1 MEDDTL
7 RTIGE
12 LARLTGLT
20 VKTIRFWS
28 DAGVVPPTDRTPAG
42 YRLYGREA
50 LARLDL
56 VRTLR
61 DLGVDLATIQ
71 RVLEREVTVAEVAAV
86 HAEALDVQIR
96 TLRLRRAV
104 LRAVARRGSTPEE
117 LELMH
122 KLAKLSDQ
130 ERRRLISDFI
140 DEAFEGLDVGPEF
153 IAKMRGAMPA
163 LPDDPTPEQADAWV
177 ELAELVQDG
186 DFRAGIRKAA
196 AYQAKERASG
206 VQTGTEG
213 DRRLVD
219 LVRQR
224 TDAARTAGIEPA
236 APAAA
241 PVLDELA
248 GSFAEFFHRTDGPEF
263 RAWLLERME
272 QGNDPRYER
281 YWQLIAVINGWP
293 VMPSLAPA
301 FDWLTAGLRHSLR
314 DDLQDEP
321 RDGLRDG
328 GGR

>member
-1 MEDDTL
+1 MDDDAL

-71 RVLEREVTVAEVAAV
+71 QVLDREITVAEVAAV

-122 KLAKLSDQ
+122 KLAKLTDQ
-130 ERRRLISDFI
+130 ERRSLINDFI

-153 IAKMRGAMPA
+153 IAKMRGAMPE
-163 LPDDPTPEQADAWV
+163 LPAEPTPEQADAWI
-177 ELAELVQDG
+177 ELAELVQDP

-196 AYQAKERASG
+196 AYQAKERAEG
-206 VQTGTEG
+206 GRTGTAE
-213 DRRLVD
+213 DHRLVE
-219 LVRQR
+219 LVQER
-224 TDAARTAGIEPA
+224 TGAARATGITPA
-236 APAAA
+236 EAAA
-241 PVLDELA
+241 VPVIDELA
-248 GSFAEFFHRTDGPEF
+248 GAFAELFGRADGREF
-263 RAWLLERME
+263 RVWLLERMAA
-272 QGNDPRYER
+272 GNDPRYER

-301 FDWLTAGLRHSLR
+301 FDWLTAGLRA
-314 DDLQDEP
+314 
-321 RDGLRDG
+321 GL
-328 GGR
+328 

>member
-1 MEDDTL
+1 MDDAPL

-12 LARLTGLT
+12 LARLTGLS

-42 YRLYGREA
+42 YRLYGPDA

-122 KLAKLSDQ
+122 KLAKLTDQ
-130 ERRRLISDFI
+130 ERRRLITDFI

-153 IAKMRGAMPA
+153 ISKMREAMPV
-163 LPDDPTPEQADAWV
+163 LPDDPTPAQADAWV
-177 ELAELVQDG
+177 ELAELVSDQ
-186 DFRAGIRKAA
+186 DFRAGVRRAA
-196 AYQAKERASG
+196 AYQAAERAEG
-206 VQTGTEG
+206 ARTGTEA
-213 DRRLVD
+213 DRQLVE
-219 LVRQR
+219 LVRER
-224 TDAARTAGIEPA
+224 GELALAAGVLPGSAAAR
-236 APAAA
+236 
-241 PVLDELA
+241 PVVDELA
-248 GSFAEFFHRTDGPEF
+248 GAFAALFERVDGPAF

-281 YWQLIAVINGWP
+281 YWQLIATVNGWP
-293 VMPSLAPA
+293 VGPALGPA
-301 FDWLTAGLRHSLR
+301 FGWFADALRA
-314 DDLQDEP
+314 EAN
-321 RDGLRDG
+321 
-328 GGR
+328 

>member
-1 MEDDTL
+1 MDDDTL
-7 RTIGE
+7 RTIGD

-42 YRLYGREA
+42 YRLYGRDA

-71 RVLEREVTVAEVAAV
+71 RVLEREVTVAEVAAA

-117 LELMH
+117 MELMH

-130 ERRRLISDFI
+130 ERRRLINDFI

-153 IAKMRGAMPA
+153 VAKMRGAMPE
-163 LPDDPTPEQADAWV
+163 LPDDPSPEQADAWV
-177 ELAELVQDG
+177 ELAELVQDR
-186 DFRAGIRKAA
+186 DFRAGIRRAA
-196 AYQAKERASG
+196 SYQARERAEG
-206 VQTGTEG
+206 VQTGTG
-213 DRRLVD
+213 ADRQLVE
-219 LVRQR
+219 LVLER
-224 TDAARTAGIEPA
+224 TGVAREAGIEPA
-236 APAAA
+236 AEAAR
-241 PVLDELA
+241 PVVDELA
-248 GSFAEFFHRTDGPEF
+248 GSFAELFGRADGPEF
-263 RAWLLERME
+263 RAWLLERMVT
-272 QGNDPRYER
+272 GNDPRYER

-293 VMPSLAPA
+293 VGPSLGPA
-301 FDWLTAGLRHSLR
+301 FDWLVAALRAGL
-314 DDLQDEP
+314 QTA
-321 RDGLRDG
+321 
-328 GGR
+328 

>member
-1 MEDDTL
+1 MDGDTL

-12 LARLTGLT
+12 LARLTGLS

-42 YRLYGREA
+42 YRLYGTDA

-61 DLGVDLATIQ
+61 ELGVDLATVQ
-71 RVLEREVTVAEVAAV
+71 RVLAREVTVAEVAAA

-117 LELMH
+117 MELMH
-122 KLAKLSDQ
+122 KLAKLTDQ
-130 ERRRLISDFI
+130 ERRRLIDDFI

-153 IAKMRGAMPA
+153 VAKMRGAMPE

-177 ELAELVQDG
+177 ELAELVQNP
-186 DFRAGIRKAA
+186 DFRAGIRRAA
-196 AYQAKERASG
+196 AYQAKERAEGAHTGGEADRALVELVLERTGEARGAG
-206 VQTGTEG
+206 VEPGAA
-213 DRRLVD
+213 
-219 LVRQR
+219 
-224 TDAARTAGIEPA
+224 AAR
-236 APAAA
+236 

-248 GSFAEFFHRTDGPEF
+248 GRFAELFRREDGPDF
-263 RAWLLERME
+263 RSWLLERMVN
-272 QGNDPRYER
+272 GNDPRYER

-293 VMPSLAPA
+293 VAPSLGPA
-301 FDWLTAGLRHSLR
+301 FDWLIAALRA
-314 DDLQDEP
+314 DLAP
-321 RDGLRDG
+321 AA
-328 GGR
+328 